1 MKKKYIVPESRLFA
15 INMTE
20 NIAAISGASSE
31 ISGAAVIQFYERY
44 DGCRGIY
51 TETQGAVVDPNAS
64 SFFDYYEDLQ
74 KYGAEV
80 YFKCFRYQF

>member
-20 NIAAISGASSE
+20 NIAAMSGGSSE
-31 ISGAAVIQFYERY
+31 ISGAAVIQFYEMY

-51 TETQGAVVDPNAS
+51 TETPGAKVDPSAS
-64 SFFDYYEDLQ
+64 TFLDFYQDLQ
-74 KYGAEV
+74 RYGADV